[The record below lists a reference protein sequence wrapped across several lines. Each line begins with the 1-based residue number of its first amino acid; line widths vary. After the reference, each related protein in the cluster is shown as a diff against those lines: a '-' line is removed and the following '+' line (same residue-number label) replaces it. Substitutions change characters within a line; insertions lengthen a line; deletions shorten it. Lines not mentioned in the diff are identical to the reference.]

1 MCLYVFLV
9 CLFFVCLFVLVFL
22 LFRLPISA
30 FKNRA
35 IVLML
40 DSCLLLFF
48 FKRQEIHMNIY
59 IYKMNFLLSTGI
71 SSNLLGC
78 KVMVNGVTS
87 TECAS

>member
-1 MCLYVFLV
+1 MCLYVFFV
-9 CLFFVCLFVLVFL
+9 CLFFCLFVLVFL
-22 LFRLPISA
+22 LFCLPISA

-59 IYKMNFLLSTGI
+59 IKCIFY
-71 SSNLLGC
+71 C
-78 KVMVNGVTS
+78 QKVFHQICLDVRLW
-87 TECAS
+87 